1 MFNRTSRNN
10 TNFWRPLG
18 HIPNLGYGKNK
29 ADKTET
35 RDKIQDEHTC
45 LSVVFKSVR
54 EIHRKGGFLA
64 TVMGREVTIKVW
76 IHSFIGDTKGN
87 NKWLG
92 HYPGNKRQVNQ
103 PYRECQC
110 DFSELSNPNPTYV
123 LTMIEEMRAVKRLKR
138 ENEKEEQMNLKL
150 MS

>member
-1 MFNRTSRNN
+1 LFNRTSKNN

-18 HIPNLGYGKNK
+18 NIPNLGYGKNK

-35 RDKIQDEHTC
+35 RDKIQDEYTC
-45 LSVVFKSVR
+45 MSVVFESVR

-76 IHSFIGDTKGN
+76 IHYFIGDTKGN

-92 HYPGNKRQVNQ
+92 HYPGNKRQV
-103 PYRECQC
+103 
-110 DFSELSNPNPTYV
+110 S
-123 LTMIEEMRAVKRLKR
+123 
-138 ENEKEEQMNLKL
+138 
-150 MS
+150 